1 MKRIFLVFLL
11 LAAVYVAYS
20 RLDGNADD
28 AMLSVAADQAV
39 SASFQPV
46 FTDYDAAYAQTY
58 IRGWSVI
65 VNRQLLETPDQAVG
79 QMALTL
85 LDRKLAD
92 IERTV
97 YPYPLNSLKR
107 VPIWI
112 ENGSTGLH
120 GLAYHWSD
128 VWLREHGYNPDKA
141 KAVEIHNVRDFID
154 WEPTQPWF
162 VLHELAHAYHDQALS
177 ENHEG
182 ITQAYENAVRL
193 GLYDSVKYR
202 DGNLMQA
209 YARSN
214 RMEYFAELSEAYFG
228 QNDFYPF
235 NREDLRQHDPMG
247 YALMEKVWR

>member
-1 MKRIFLVFLL
+1 MKRFFLVFLL

-20 RLDGNADD
+20 RFNGSTDD
-28 AMLSVAADQAV
+28 ATFPVAADQAF
-39 SASFQPV
+39 SASFYPV

-58 IRGWSVI
+58 IRGWTVI
-65 VNRQLLETPDQAVG
+65 VNRQLIETSDQAVA
-79 QMALTL
+79 QMALAL

-97 YPYPLNSLKR
+97 YPSPLGNLKR

-120 GLAYHWSD
+120 GLAYHWSE
-128 VWLREHGYNPDKA
+128 VWLRDNGYNPDKA
-141 KAVEIHNVRDFID
+141 KAVEIHNLRDFIE

-162 VLHELAHAYHDQALS
+162 VLHELAHAYHDQALG
-177 ENHEG
+177 EHNQD
-182 ITQAYENAVRL
+182 ITQAYDNAMRL
-193 GLYDSVKYR
+193 GLYENVKYR
-202 DGNLMQA
+202 DGNIMPA
-209 YARSN
+209 YARTN

-228 QNDFYPF
+228 QNDIYPF